1 MVLGYAYLDSIRAG
15 VAWVSVPRVIERGLL
30 EGGALKNTF
39 QILLRECC
47 PLLEALAEDVLPSP
61 KSCRLPPRVLWS

>member
-1 MVLGYAYLDSIRAG
+1 MVLGYAYLDSIRVESA
-15 VAWVSVPRVIERGLL
+15 PRVIGRGLL

-47 PLLEALAEDVLPSP
+47 PPLLEALAEDVLPSP